1 MKKRL
6 LYIALVAFSA
16 LALCACGSKENT
28 DTKDTKDTT
37 SYTEA
42 SIVISSFTEI
52 AGEKADD
59 TKETENRITYIYEI
73 KDPQVGAAAYN
84 LYKDYLDA
92 NFTYSSIDSTVV
104 GDGFCAVYH
113 AANNARIEYTETVDS
128 HSGEYRITVS
138 LPK

>member
-1 MKKRL
+1 MKKKL
-6 LYIALVAFSA
+6 FYIALVAFSIF
-16 LALCACGSKENT
+16 ALCACDSKENT
-28 DTKDTKDTT
+28 DTNNTT
-37 SYTEA
+37 NYTEA

-52 AGEKADD
+52 AGEKTDD

>member
-1 MKKRL
+1 MKKKIL
-6 LYIALVAFSA
+6 CSAVTALSIF
-16 LALCACGSKENT
+16 LFCACGDKENT
-28 DTKDTKDTT
+28 TPIDTT
-37 SYTEA
+37 TYTES

-73 KDPQVGAAAYN
+73 KDPRVGAATYN

-92 NFTYSSIDSTVV
+92 NFTYSSIESTAV

-113 AANNARIEYTETVDS
+113 AANDARIEYTETLDS
-128 HSGEYRITVS
+128 HSKEYRITVS
-138 LPK
+138 VPK